1 MSGDNLLA
9 ALSDLADEPPPNISV
24 NDGPR
29 LLSLIGDLA
38 DALAGKDAYSRVEAV
53 AEGFL
58 GSPPSEVLERHGPP
72 DWWAGT

>member
-1 MSGDNLLA
+1 MSGDSLLA
-9 ALSDLADEPPPNISV
+9 ALSDLVAEPPPAIGV

-29 LLSLIGDLA
+29 LLSLIGNLA
-38 DALAGKDAYSRVEAV
+38 HALSVEDAHSRVEAA

-58 GSPPSEVLERHGPP
+58 GSPPSEVLEHHGPP